1 MPQLPGSMRALS
13 RWLTAGLAAAAVAGP
28 AVNAA
33 AEEPMVIG
41 SGGVTGLYFPVAG
54 AVAAVVEA
62 HAPDAPPIAVEST
75 GGSMENLV
83 RLQAGDLDLAIVRSD
98 LQHDAL
104 NGTGAFTGT
113 EPYADLR
120 AVFALHPEPL
130 TIIVRAD
137 AGITALADLPGRPIN
152 LGPSGDPTRRLFE
165 LVLGAHGWSTE
176 DSFAEI
182 HEVPLLDQVAALCD
196 GRVDAIA
203 FVAGHPSGT
212 IHRAL
217 QACDTVPVPIDGP
230 AVDRLLADTPALV
243 RAAIPGGVYPGVPE
257 AVPTVGPVATL
268 VATEATDGAL
278 VGTLVRSVFGNL
290 DDLRGRH
297 PALRGLDPQ
306 AMARAGLT
314 APLHPAAARY
324 YSESGLR

>member
-1 MPQLPGSMRALS
+1 MRH
-13 RWLTAGLAAAAVAGP
+13 WLAAGLAAVAVTAPPLAALGERP
-28 AVNAA
+28 G
-33 AEEPMVIG
+33 VIG
-41 SGGVTGLYFPVAG
+41 AGGVSGLYFPVAG
-54 AVAAVVEA
+54 AVAAMVEA
-62 HAPDAPPIAVEST
+62 HAPDAPPVAVEST

-113 EPYADLR
+113 EPYAGLR

-130 TIIVRAD
+130 TVIVRAD
-137 AGITALADLPGRPIN
+137 AGITALADLAGHPIN

-165 LVLGAHGWSTE
+165 LVLDAHGWSTDE
-176 DSFAEI
+176 GFAEI
-182 HEVPLLDQVAALCD
+182 HQVPLLDQVAALCD

-230 AVDRLLADTPALV
+230 AADRLLADTPALV
-243 RAAIPGGVYPGVPE
+243 RTEIPGGVYPGVPE
-257 AVPTVGPVATL
+257 AVATVGPVATL
-268 VATEATDGAL
+268 LATETTDGAL
-278 VGTLVRSVFGNL
+278 VGTVVRTVFGNL

-306 AMARAGLT
+306 AMAGAGLT
-314 APLHPAAARY
+314 APLHPAAARH